1 MSTVTE
7 DQVASDRDLH
17 AARLSRA
24 GWTYGRITE
33 YLGYP
38 DRRAAHRGV
47 LRGLAEPAEDD
58 AQLRALRAWET
69 DERLLDVQRR
79 LWHLMERHQPYTG
92 ETAADARAFFRIIDA
107 LLAVL
112 VRRCQLRGLFTHP
125 YRYDTWWRR
134 DVPFDVWAQLHL
146 QANRLE
152 REARIP
158 VRWRAPKRA
167 PQEANQ
173 VNADHGEAPPF
184 AVLQV
189 HPPSNTG
196 FGGRLEG
203 T

>member
-79 LWHLMERHQPYTG
+79 LWDLMERHRPHP
-92 ETAADARAFFRIIDA
+92 EATAVDHRLYFKIFDA
-107 LLAVL
+107 LLRVFDT
-112 VRRCQLRGLFTHP
+112 RCRLHGLYVQP
-125 YRYDTWWRR
+125 WRYDRWWRR
-134 DVPFDVWAQLHL
+134 DLPPVVCVPLQRRVDQLG
-146 QANRLE
+146 
-152 REARIP
+152 REARVPLRWRSPQATPPVLAPVVALRPVLDVDAGLESLIP
-158 VRWRAPKRA
+158 VSVR
-167 PQEANQ
+167 
-173 VNADHGEAPPF
+173 
-184 AVLQV
+184 VLLAEV
-189 HPPSNTG
+189 A
-196 FGGRLEG
+196 
-203 T
+203 